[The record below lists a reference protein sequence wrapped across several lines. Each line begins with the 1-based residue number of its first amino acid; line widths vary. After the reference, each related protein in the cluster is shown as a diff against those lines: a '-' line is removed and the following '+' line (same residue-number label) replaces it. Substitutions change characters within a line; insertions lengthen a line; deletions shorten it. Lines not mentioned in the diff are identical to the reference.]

1 MTKNR
6 KESVSVFHIIQ
17 RELKEEKELRPNLD
31 KYSFLKKRIAKLL
44 KGTDY
49 REKIKELDINLFKVI
64 FDWNRIDEKNI
75 LYDNEMNNWLYYT
88 GYNEETEEG
97 SYRLVYDLIE
107 LAKMPFSKFSAPFIV
122 DKKEDLPKG
131 TEVQYLTPDEKGI
144 AELYVT
150 YLEFEDKGNDEPELD
165 QLTNLFKVV
174 SPDYYKHPGELEAP
188 LNKEETP
195 NSEKPRKIKKEENI
209 FRHDGATWTVRYNGI
224 TKTIKHTKG
233 MDYIAFLLRH
243 QGQKIHSMKM
253 YQAMSGFIPNVDERR
268 SGTTGKR
275 TLKDEGLQ
283 VGDKYTF
290 PIVDRQT
297 IDAVKNRIE
306 QLKDEHE
313 QAMIKNDSV
322 RENEISIK
330 LDKLNDYLSKCTY
343 KGKIR
348 TISDATERM
357 RQSIF
362 RAITT
367 VKKNI
372 REHHKKLFKHL
383 DKFITTGTYNSY
395 SQDTPVSWVQD
406 Q

>member
-188 LNKEETP
+188 LNKEE
-195 NSEKPRKIKKEENI
+195 EYYLEE
-209 FRHDGATWTVRYNGI
+209 GC
-224 TKTIKHTKG
+224 TKAQLL
-233 MDYIAFLLRH
+233 YI
-243 QGQKIHSMKM
+243 
-253 YQAMSGFIPNVDERR
+253 
-268 SGTTGKR
+268 
-275 TLKDEGLQ
+275 
-283 VGDKYTF
+283 
-290 PIVDRQT
+290 
-297 IDAVKNRIE
+297 
-306 QLKDEHE
+306 
-313 QAMIKNDSV
+313 
-322 RENEISIK
+322 
-330 LDKLNDYLSKCTY
+330 
-343 KGKIR
+343 
-348 TISDATERM
+348 
-357 RQSIF
+357 
-362 RAITT
+362 
-367 VKKNI
+367 
-372 REHHKKLFKHL
+372 KLFKLTKEYIKHHPRTTDGEEMSIRKAVIIVYSENK
-383 DKFITTGTYNSY
+383 DKFPKWADSSLNKLYHEGLKLTISI
-395 SQDTPVSWVQD
+395 
-406 Q
+406 